1 MIVRGRFRAQIGRM
15 KVVLFSDSCIYIQAA
30 DENDSAAQE

>member
-1 MIVRGRFRAQIGRM
+1 MIVRAQLLAQIGRM